1 MSRARTTTAIFA
13 FVLAASSAAAAGFAD
28 GPFSEAHVAA
38 SRSSYEGKCPVTIRF
53 TGNIRFVQPNRGL
66 VFNYHWE
73 RSDGA
78 KSRVRV
84 VHVSPGEKLMVL
96 HESWRLGGP
105 RQEHDAA
112 ETLYLNSG
120 DTHEHRLSPVVHVSC
135 H

>member
-1 MSRARTTTAIFA
+1 MSHARTASAISA
-13 FVLAASSAAAAGFAD
+13 FVLAATSAAAFAD
-28 GPFSEAHVAA
+28 GPFSEVHVAA
-38 SRSSYEGKCPVTIRF
+38 SRASYEGRCPVTLRF
-53 TGNIRFVQPNRGL
+53 TGNIRFAQPNRGL

-105 RQEHDAA
+105 RQEHDAS
-112 ETLYLNSG
+112 ETLYVNSG
-120 DTHEHRLSPVVHVSC
+120 TTHEHRLSPVVHVAC